1 MLEITSFRNGEVL
14 NKLHGREC
22 AEGLEVEVRGIALPQ
37 SIVTVNGVAATRN
50 DREFSAKIMLTRKI
64 NRITALAKDKFGESS
79 RTITVAYDKN
89 SFLRY
94 TVRIDDNSFFFGE
107 VARQRPARLF
117 DHFYLAGLKKLHEKY
132 GTKFIL
138 KCFFRNDHD
147 PEKFTLDRMPDIYKS
162 EFEDNSDWLHL
173 AFHAYSEFPDRP
185 YQHCAPETLRRDME
199 MMNKEIIRFAGKK
212 SCSPPTNVH
221 WAMLEPSNFQVMK
234 DMGVKILTSGGFMAN
249 RLFVEGAV
257 QEISGTACDIGFFYE
272 QDVAHHMLK
281 KRIFFDPDH
290 ELFLS
295 RTFFCFNID
304 TPQEIEEKIRREHEL
319 RSESKCDIL
328 EAIGHE
334 QYAYDYYGNFLPD
347 FFERMETCCR
357 IPTELGYTPVFFQ
370 DGVFGNT
377 SWNPFTGV

>member
-138 KCFFRNDHD
+138 KCFFRNDHY
-147 PEKFTLDRMPDIYKS
+147 P
-162 EFEDNSDWLHL
+162 
-173 AFHAYSEFPDRP
+173 
-185 YQHCAPETLRRDME
+185 
-199 MMNKEIIRFAGKK
+199 
-212 SCSPPTNVH
+212 
-221 WAMLEPSNFQVMK
+221 
-234 DMGVKILTSGGFMAN
+234 
-249 RLFVEGAV
+249 
-257 QEISGTACDIGFFYE
+257 
-272 QDVAHHMLK
+272 
-281 KRIFFDPDH
+281 
-290 ELFLS
+290 
-295 RTFFCFNID
+295 
-304 TPQEIEEKIRREHEL
+304 
-319 RSESKCDIL
+319 
-328 EAIGHE
+328 
-334 QYAYDYYGNFLPD
+334 
-347 FFERMETCCR
+347 
-357 IPTELGYTPVFFQ
+357 
-370 DGVFGNT
+370 
-377 SWNPFTGV
+377 